1 MKTEEILNV
10 DYQKSKNKDLIQKV
24 LKRIKPLSR
33 YTDDVP
39 IEALEKLIAV
49 ICKKYNL
56 DMQWIVVM
64 SEDAKDGRL
73 VYSCGV
79 KTHDK
84 GKWLGTVYA
93 SCIYELFAKLSIK
106 LFSESKQHGLRTK
119 SKNEKERKARIEMIH
134 DEAH

>member
-1 MKTEEILNV
+1 MKTDQILNMN
-10 DYQKSKNKDLIQKV
+10 YKKDENREIIQKV

-39 IEALEKLIAV
+39 IEALEKLIAI

-64 SEDAKDGRL
+64 SEDAEDGRL

-84 GKWLGTVYA
+84 SKWLGTVYA

-106 LFSESKQHGLRTK
+106 LFSESKKQGLRIE
-119 SKNEKERKARIEMIH
+119 SKNKKEREARIEMIY
-134 DEAH
+134 DEAN